1 MKAGGEELLALKGI
15 VDVNK
20 VEKLMLIVASSSS

>member
-20 VEKLMLIVASSSS
+20 VENSC